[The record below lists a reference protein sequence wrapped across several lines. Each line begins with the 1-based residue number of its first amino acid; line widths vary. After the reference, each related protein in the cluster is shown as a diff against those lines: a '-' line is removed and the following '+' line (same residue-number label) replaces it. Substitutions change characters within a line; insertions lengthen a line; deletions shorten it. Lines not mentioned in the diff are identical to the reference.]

1 VEKGDRST
9 GKWLQFVG
17 GLGSDQVHS
26 FGRCG
31 HIRKTVLIIELEEG
45 KPMNAESRKPSHW
58 PRWVLF
64 AAFVLTVPVPYL
76 MIVVGGLVPTFGIL
90 CLAVHGLV
98 VAIPKFNT
106 EAFWILGA
114 LWAHVV
120 ILGGILYI
128 AAHGITAF
136 LFRFLRPKPAVLVL
150 FGLIAA
156 LLAASTW
163 DIYRLPGH
171 NSSPPANIM
180 GIVRAL
186 AA

>member
-1 VEKGDRST
+1 M
-9 GKWLQFVG
+9 
-17 GLGSDQVHS
+17 
-26 FGRCG
+26 
-31 HIRKTVLIIELEEG
+31 IELEAGE
-45 KPMNAESRKPSHW
+45 PMNRESIKPNRW

-64 AAFVLTVPVPYL
+64 AVFLITVPVPYL
-76 MIVVGGLVPTFGIL
+76 MIVVGGLMPTFGIL
-90 CLAVHGLV
+90 YLAVHGLV
-98 VAIPKFNT
+98 VAIPKFSA

-128 AAHGITAF
+128 AAYGITAF
-136 LFRFLRPKPAVLVL
+136 LFRCLRHGLALLVL
-150 FGLIAA
+150 CGLIAA

-163 DIYRLPGH
+163 NIYRLPGH
-171 NSSPPANIM
+171 NSSPPANIL